1 MSCTCI
7 HCNGDSYHRE
17 QMEITSKDDY
27 MENKSPS
34 AYSKLEDLY
43 EYTRDKK
50 TEKAV
55 EEILEAINAIDN
67 ELISLA
73 LELPTEQAEK
83 LLRIQEALY

>member
-1 MSCTCI
+1 MFTVK
-7 HCNGDSYHRE
+7 
-17 QMEITSKDDY
+17 EIVTIES
-27 MENKSPS
+27 KSPS

-83 LLRIQEALY
+83 LLAIQERLY